1 MGGRMKMKLLT
12 DKELNIIRGKV
23 MVGGATIAEI
33 LSVFG
38 HLDAMEDK
46 LDELDEQDFM
56 GTEGWRHYLGL
67 D

>member
-1 MGGRMKMKLLT
+1 MKLLT
-12 DKELNIIRGKV
+12 AKELNIIRGKV
-23 MVGGATIAEI
+23 MVGGATIAEM

-46 LDELDEQDFM
+46 LDKSNKQDCF
-56 GTEGWRHYLGL
+56 GTKGWRPYFGL